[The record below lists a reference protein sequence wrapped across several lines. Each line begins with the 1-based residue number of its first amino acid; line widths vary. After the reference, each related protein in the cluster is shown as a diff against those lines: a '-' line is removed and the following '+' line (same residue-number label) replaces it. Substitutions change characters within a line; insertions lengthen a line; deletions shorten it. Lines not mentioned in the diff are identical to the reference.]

1 MIECLLTLLLVHPI
15 HETLAEVE
23 WNPNTG
29 RVEVSLLLDG
39 LDEEWIARHHGRES
53 NQDDWRLQYLRDR
66 FRFSLQ
72 PPAAARTDRE
82 VDTEVGADAL
92 DNREARQ
99 RPPASTYH
107 WVGRKQEGSH
117 VWWFFEVVIGDRQQP
132 RWITQQ
138 TLFERDE
145 RYVNRVVILGSK
157 PRRTLAM
164 TRSRS
169 TAELPNTP

>member
-29 RVEVSLLLDG
+29 RVEVSLLLDV
-39 LDEEWIARHHGRES
+39 LDEEWIARHHGRQAK
-53 NQDDWRLQYLRDR
+53 QDDWRLRYLRDR
-66 FRFSLQ
+66 FRFSSE
-72 PPAAARTDRE
+72 PPAAARTDRG
-82 VDTEVGADAL
+82 VGADAA

-117 VWWFFEVVIGDRQQP
+117 VWWFFEVAISDHSEP

-138 TLFERDE
+138 TLFERDD
-145 RYVNRVVILGSK
+145 RYVNRVVILKSK
-157 PRRTLAM
+157 PRRTLTM
-164 TRSRS
+164 TRGRPSE
-169 TAELPNTP
+169 ELPKTP